1 VIGEMIMDIET
12 PSSDAGYSP
21 PIRIQLYLHGN
32 CIELATVGRSGIR
45 LRNPHFAPPG
55 AGVIRLD
62 IDGRCTTYHVELPL
76 GLKHE
81 NTIHPIIV
89 LSTAAEAVA

>member
-1 VIGEMIMDIET
+1 MIGEMIMDMET
-12 PSSDAGYSP
+12 PSFDAGYSP
-21 PIRIQLYLHGN
+21 PICIQLFLHGQR
-32 CIELATVGRSGIR
+32 IEVAAAGRSGIR

-62 IDGRCTTYHVELPL
+62 IDGRCTTYHVDLPL

-81 NTIHPIIV
+81 NSIHPIVV